1 MPHLYTRERWFCLTN
16 IYVYFK
22 LASTASLITQCYHS
36 YVKTPILCKWLCSV
50 YLLCVGRGGV
60 SFFTME
66 NSIIMFI
73 ITNNE
78 THGASILLITFSLDS
93 KDSVTVKLVN
103 DYISETLFSKF
114 GLKKKKKRIPMH
126 SINSWSYYPGFPMS
140 KTKDTLPPSFK

>member
-1 MPHLYTRERWFCLTN
+1 MPHLYTRERWFCLTYF
-16 IYVYFK
+16 YVYFK

-36 YVKTPILCKWLCSV
+36 YVKTPILCEWLCSV

-66 NSIIMFI
+66 NSITMFI

-78 THGASILLITFSLDS
+78 THGASILLITSSLDS

-103 DYISETLFSKF
+103 DYISGTLSPN
-114 GLKKKKKRIPMH
+114 LVKKKKKKNTNARH
-126 SINSWSYYPGFPMS
+126 QFLKLLSRFSHE
-140 KTKDTLPPSFK
+140 